1 MREPNRIAY
10 LVNKYPAVSHSFIR
24 REIHAL
30 ERRGWEVHRFA
41 MRGWDASLPDPEDMN
56 ELAKTKYI
64 LKGGALPLIKAT
76 ILTMVATPVRFI
88 AALRLAVQHARP
100 SDRPFPVHLIYLM
113 EACWLSRRL
122 KVLGLRHVHAHFG
135 SNPAEVAL
143 LVHEL
148 SRIQFS
154 FTVHGPEEFFLAPL
168 IHLAEKVRY
177 AAFIIAISS
186 FGRSQLLRLV
196 NQACWEKIHVVHCG
210 LNHAFFQ
217 ASIPAFATSRLLCVG
232 RLNREKG
239 HLLLIGAAARL
250 AKDGHKFELVF
261 VGDGEMRPEIESLIV
276 HHALEDRVSITG
288 WADGE
293 AVRQHIL
300 ASRALILASFA
311 EGLPVVLMEAMALG
325 RPVLTTYVAGIPELV
340 IHGETGWLVP
350 AGNEDALVEAMQVCL
365 AADSETLNRMGEAG
379 RQRVLMRHDIDHE
392 AGKLCQLFETYIGR
406 EADGRLA

>member
-1 MREPNRIAY
+1 
-10 LVNKYPAVSHSFIR
+10 
-24 REIHAL
+24 
-30 ERRGWEVHRFA
+30 

-168 IHLAEKVRY
+168 IHLAEKVRR

-210 LNHAFFQ
+210 LNHTFFQ
-217 ASIPAFATSRLLCVG
+217 ASIPAFATGRLLCVG

-261 VGDGEMRPEIESLIV
+261 VGDGEMRPEIESLIA

-365 AADSETLNRMGEAG
+365 AADAETLNRMGEAG
-379 RQRVLMRHDIDHE
+379 RHRVLMRHDIDHE

>member
-1 MREPNRIAY
+1 MWEPNRIAY
-10 LVNKYPAVSHSFIR
+10 LVNKYPFVSHSFIR
-24 REIHAL
+24 REVQAL

-41 MRGWDASLPDPEDMN
+41 MRGWDAHLPDLEDIK
-56 ELAKTKYI
+56 ELARTRYL

-76 ILTMVATPVRFI
+76 ILTMLTTPVRFG
-88 AALRLAVQHARP
+88 AALKLTFQHAWP
-100 SDRPFPVHLIYLM
+100 SDRPFLIHLIYLM
-113 EACWLSRRL
+113 EACWLSQRL
-122 KVLGLRHVHAHFG
+122 KVLGLRHLHAHFG

-143 LVHEL
+143 LVQEL
-148 SRIQFS
+148 SRVQFS
-154 FTVHGPEEFFLAPL
+154 FTVHGPEEFFKAPF
-168 IHLAEKVRY
+168 IHLAEKVRR

-210 LNHAFFQ
+210 LDRASFE
-217 ASIPAFATSRLLCVG
+217 ASIPAFATNRLLCVG
-232 RLNREKG
+232 RLNKEKG

-250 AKDGHKFELVF
+250 ARDGHNFELVF
-261 VGDGEMRPEIESLIV
+261 VGDGEMRPEIEKLIA

-293 AVRQHIL
+293 TVRQHIL

-340 IHGETGWLVP
+340 THGETGWLVP
-350 AGNEDALVEAMQVCL
+350 AGNEDALVEAMQACL
-365 AADSETLNRMGEAG
+365 AADAETLNRMGEAG
-379 RQRVLMRHDIDHE
+379 RQRVLIRHDIDHE
-392 AGKLCQLFETYIGR
+392 AGKLCELFESYIGGVPNER
-406 EADGRLA
+406 HD